1 MAANS
6 FQIKSIPNF
15 KISKNRVQNP
25 KTTRKTFET
34 LTKHKNIGKNLTYYV
49 RTYGCQSNLKDS
61 ENISGILDK
70 LGFEPANDILKADL
84 IILNTCAIRE
94 NAEKKVFGEIG
105 FLSKLKKTNP
115 KFKFGI
121 CGCMSQEEHVI
132 EKIMKTNNSIDFV
145 FGTHNIFELPN
156 ILYDVIKNKKRII
169 NVLSESK
176 SLYELIPTT
185 INSKVKAFVNIMQG
199 CDNFCTYC
207 IVPYVRGQM
216 HSRSK
221 KDILDEVN
229 NLIKKGYK
237 EVTLLGQNVNSY
249 GIDFKQKNYFFWDL
263 LEDVAK
269 TGIKRLRFVTSNP
282 WNFDLKI
289 VDVMKKYPNIMPYIH
304 LPVQSGDEQILKKMN
319 RKVLVK
325 DYLKIIN
332 YIRKNIKN
340 CAISTDLIVG
350 FPNESDKAF
359 NNTLKLYKTVKFD
372 NAYTFIYSKR
382 KGTIAATMPDKIS
395 LETKQ
400 KRLQKLN
407 ELVRKYSKEN
417 NEKYV
422 GTTLEVLVEGVS
434 KTNKN
439 TYTGYSPNWKVINFT
454 GKCKIGDL
462 VNVKITSASRFSLN
476 GELVI

>member
-1 MAANS
+1 MAKNQFIVLNTPEYKTSSKRS
-6 FQIKSIPNF
+6 FETILPKKNF
-15 KISKNRVQNP
+15 K
-25 KTTRKTFET
+25 FEK
-34 LTKHKNIGKNLTYYV
+34 KHVKIGKGLTFYV
-49 RTYGCQSNLKDS
+49 KTYGCQSNIKDS
-61 ENISGILDK
+61 ENISGMLLE
-70 LGFEPANDILKADL
+70 LGFKPQTDILKADL

-115 KFKFGI
+115 KFIFGI

-132 EKIMKTNNSIDFV
+132 QKIMSSNNNIDFV
-145 FGTHNIFELPN
+145 FGVHNIHDLPELLFE
-156 ILYDVIKNKKRII
+156 VIKNKKRVI
-169 NVLSESK
+169 NVLSKPK
-176 SLYELIPTT
+176 SLYESIPSS

-221 KDILDEVN
+221 EDILNEVKK
-229 NLIKKGYK
+229 LIKEGYK

-249 GIDFKQKNYFFWDL
+249 GIDFKNKTYKFWDL

-269 TGIKRLRFVTSNP
+269 TKIPRVRFVTSNP

-304 LPVQSGDEQILKKMN
+304 LPVQSGDEEILKRMN
-319 RKVLVK
+319 RKVLIN
-325 DYLKIIN
+325 DYLKKIK
-332 YIRKNIKN
+332 YIRDNIEN
-340 CAISTDLIVG
+340 SAISTDLIVG
-350 FPNESDKAF
+350 FPNESEKAF
-359 NNTLKLYKTVKFD
+359 NNTLKLYKAVKFD
-372 NAYTFIYSKR
+372 NAYTFIYSR
-382 KGTIAATMPDKIS
+382 REGTPAAKMPDKVS
-395 LETKQ
+395 LQTKQ

-407 ELVRKYSKEN
+407 KLVQKYSKEN

-422 GTTLEVLVEGVS
+422 GKTLEVLVEGKS

-439 TYTGYSPNWKVINFT
+439 IFTGYSPNWKVVNFS
-454 GKCKIGDL
+454 GKCKIGDI
-462 VNVKITSASRFSLN
+462 VKVKITLASRFSLN
-476 GELVI
+476 GELTI